1 LQRNEIMRNL
11 TVYNRFAMIIAVL
24 TLVFVAVLASQVI
37 VLRNTVIE
45 ERRTKV
51 FDLVEAAKKILA
63 AYDEKAKAGKI
74 TAEQARQLAFDAI
87 GAMRWGASS
96 DYLGVYGAGSD
107 NAGVTYVHANP
118 KYINVNRWD
127 YKDNQGQLLIRNIVG
142 KARTGGGFLEY
153 QVPKAAGGPELPK
166 LTYAGGYGEGDK
178 LLAIQAG
185 VYTDDI
191 DAVVFE
197 RAVWIAAG
205 GLAGL
210 LVAALAAFA
219 LGRGPIGPLG
229 AMCGVMD
236 SLAEGD
242 LSVEVPFVAHRNEI
256 GRIARSLAVFKERLI
271 ETERLRAERD
281 EAAARAGADRKSAMG
296 RIASEFEQSVGGI
309 VAAAASAAAEMQQSA
324 QSLFAIAKETSRQS
338 TTVAA
343 AAQQTTG
350 NVQTVAEAAEELS
363 TSGQEIS
370 GHIARSGSI
379 ARSAVAQ
386 AGRTNTMVEG
396 LLEATQKIG
405 EVMGLIQNIAGQT
418 NLLALNAT
426 IEAARAGEA
435 GRGFAVVASEVKAL
449 STQTAK
455 ATEEIADQIQ
465 AIRDATGGTAEAIR
479 EIGATIGEI
488 DQIATAIAAAVE
500 QQGASTQDIARNVQQ
515 AAQGTRGV
523 MQNIAD
529 VTQASGQVG
538 TAAELVL
545 GSAGELAKQSERLK
559 REVESFLGT
568 VRAA

>member
-1 LQRNEIMRNL
+1 MRNL

-118 KYINVNRWD
+118 KYIDVNRWD

-219 LGRGPIGPLG
+219 LGRGLIGPLG

-455 ATEEIADQIQ
+455 ATEGIADQIQ

>member
-1 LQRNEIMRNL
+1 MQRNEIMRNL